1 MITGETL
8 LIVRSHTSVLTD
20 GLLLTFMEE
29 FFWLTTFAE
38 IVLPSVYFISYGLLA
53 RLNNSAIF
61 FLVSPFFF

>member
-38 IVLPSVYFISYGLLA
+38 IVLPSVYFISYGC
-53 RLNNSAIF
+53 
-61 FLVSPFFF
+61 